1 MKWYGQ
7 DEMKSNTLLYRVQ
20 MQFLLKGIKR
30 IFLNLFSIFQLS
42 LFSLRIVKMIPVK
55 MMMNFIDTKFFYF
68 KSRYVMKLWKSDLN

>member
-7 DEMKSNTLLYRVQ
+7 DEMKSNTLLHRVQ
-20 MQFLLKGIKR
+20 MQFVLNGIKR

-55 MMMNFIDTKFFYF
+55 MMMNFIDIKFFLF
-68 KSRYVMKLWKSDLN
+68 EI

>member
-1 MKWYGQ
+1 MKWYSQ

-55 MMMNFIDTKFFYF
+55 MMMNFIDTKFFF
-68 KSRYVMKLWKSDLN
+68 ISNQDMS